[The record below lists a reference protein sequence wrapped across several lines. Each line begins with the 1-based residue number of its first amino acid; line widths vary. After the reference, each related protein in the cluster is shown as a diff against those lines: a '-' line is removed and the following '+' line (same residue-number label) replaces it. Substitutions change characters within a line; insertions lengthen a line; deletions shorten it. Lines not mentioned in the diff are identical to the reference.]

1 MENCFAVFMVLGALA
16 FFVICAISL
25 SELSK
30 ASEET
35 TEEDKQFQDWYNSLT
50 TDEKILYQ
58 LEESNRR
65 QSAIG
70 GLIATHNLFDVFH
83 DHH

>member
-1 MENCFAVFMVLGALA
+1 
-16 FFVICAISL
+16 VICAIGL

-30 ASEET
+30 ASEES
-35 TEEDKQFQDWYNSLT
+35 TEEDKEFQDWYSSLT

-65 QSAIG
+65 QRAIG
-70 GLIATHNLFDVFH
+70 GLIATHNFFDIYH